1 LHADATM
8 ESAPRHQ
15 ARERAVSLLYEAE
28 LKNEPPSAVVAALA
42 VSPDE
47 FTVALLAA
55 VEDQKAEIDAMVGD
69 AAIGWE
75 VDRMAV
81 IDRNVLRLAVA
92 ELISFPDVP
101 TAVVLNEAVD
111 LATGY
116 STDESGSFVNGILA
130 TLAVRIRG

>member
-1 LHADATM
+1 
-8 ESAPRHQ
+8 
-15 ARERAVSLLYEAE
+15 VSLLYEAE
-28 LKNEPPSAVVAALA
+28 LKNEPPSTVVAALA

-55 VEDQKAEIDAMVGD
+55 VEERMVEIDAMVGD
-69 AAIGWE
+69 AAIGWD

-92 ELISFPDVP
+92 ELMSFPDVP

-116 STDESGSFVNGILA
+116 STDDSGSFVNGILA
-130 TLAVRIRG
+130 TLAVQIRG

>member
-1 LHADATM
+1 M

-28 LKNEPPSAVVAALA
+28 LKNDPPSAIVAALA
-42 VSPDE
+42 VAPDE

-55 VEDQKAEIDAMVGD
+55 VEEHKVEIDAMVGD
-69 AAIGWE
+69 AAIGWD

-81 IDRNVLRLAVA
+81 IDRNILRLAVA
-92 ELISFPDVP
+92 ELMSFPDVP

-116 STDESGSFVNGILA
+116 STDDSGSFVNGILA
-130 TLAVRIRG
+130 TLAVQIRG

>member
-1 LHADATM
+1 M

>member
-1 LHADATM
+1 M

-28 LKNEPPSAVVAALA
+28 LKNELPSIVVAELA
-42 VSPDE
+42 VPPDE

-55 VEDQKAEIDAMVGD
+55 VEDRQAEIDAMVGD
-69 AAIGWE
+69 AAIGWDI
-75 VDRMAV
+75 DRMAV

-92 ELISFPDVP
+92 ELLSFPEVP
-101 TAVVLNEAVD
+101 TAVVLNEAVE

-116 STDESGSFVNGILA
+116 STDDSGSFVNGILA

>member
-1 LHADATM
+1 M

-28 LKNEPPSAVVAALA
+28 LKNEPPSIVIAELA
-42 VSPDE
+42 VPPDE

-55 VEDQKAEIDAMVGD
+55 VENQKAEIDAMVGD
-69 AAIGWE
+69 AAIGWDI
-75 VDRMAV
+75 DRMAV

-92 ELISFPDVP
+92 ELLSFPEVP

-116 STDESGSFVNGILA
+116 STDDSGSFVNGILA

>member
-1 LHADATM
+1 M
-8 ESAPRHQ
+8 EPAPRHQ

-28 LKNEPPSAVVAALA
+28 LKSEPPSAVVAALA
-42 VSPDE
+42 VPPDQ

-55 VEDQKAEIDAMVGD
+55 VEDQMAEIDAMVGD
-69 AAIGWE
+69 AAIGWD
-75 VDRMAV
+75 VDRLAV

-92 ELISFPDVP
+92 ELISFPEVP
-101 TAVVLNEAVD
+101 TAVILNEAVD
-111 LATGY
+111 LASGY

>member
-1 LHADATM
+1 M

-28 LKNEPPSAVVAALA
+28 LKNEPPSVVVAALTVA
-42 VSPDE
+42 PDE

-55 VEDQKAEIDAMVGD
+55 VEEDKVEIDAMVGD
-69 AAIGWE
+69 AAIGWD

-81 IDRNVLRLAVA
+81 IDRNILRLAVA
-92 ELISFPDVP
+92 ELMSFPDVP

-116 STDESGSFVNGILA
+116 STDDSGSFVNGILA
-130 TLAVRIRG
+130 TLAVQIRG

>member
-1 LHADATM
+1 M

-28 LKNEPPSAVVAALA
+28 LKSEPPSTVVAALA
-42 VSPDE
+42 VPPDQ

-55 VEDQKAEIDAMVGD
+55 VEDQMAEIDAMVGD
-69 AAIGWE
+69 AAIGWD
-75 VDRMAV
+75 VDRLAV

-92 ELISFPDVP
+92 ELLSFPEVP
-101 TAVVLNEAVD
+101 TAVILNEAVE
-111 LATGY
+111 LASGY

-130 TLAVRIRG
+130 TLAIRIRG

>member
-1 LHADATM
+1 
-8 ESAPRHQ
+8 
-15 ARERAVSLLYEAE
+15 VSLLYEAE
-28 LKNEPPSAVVAALA
+28 LKNEAPSVVVAALA
-42 VSPDE
+42 VPPDP

-55 VEDQKAEIDAMVGD
+55 VEDQTAEIDAMVGD
-69 AAIGWE
+69 AAIGWD

-92 ELISFPDVP
+92 ELLSFPDVP

-111 LATGY
+111 LAAGY

>member
-1 LHADATM
+1 MM

-28 LKNEPPSAVVAALA
+28 LKSEPPSAVVAALA
-42 VSPDE
+42 VPPDL

-55 VEDQKAEIDAMVGD
+55 VEDQMTEIDAMVGD
-69 AAIGWE
+69 AAIGWD
-75 VDRMAV
+75 VDRLAV

-92 ELISFPDVP
+92 ELIAFPDVP
-101 TAVVLNEAVD
+101 TAVILNEAVD
-111 LATGY
+111 LASGY

>member
-1 LHADATM
+1 M
-8 ESAPRHQ
+8 EPAPRHQ

-42 VSPDE
+42 VPPDA
-47 FTVALLAA
+47 FTVALLTA
-55 VEDQKAEIDAMVGD
+55 VEDRRAEIDAMVGD

-75 VDRMAV
+75 VGRMAV

-101 TAVVLNEAVD
+101 TAVVLNEAVE

-130 TLAVRIRG
+130 TLAPRIRG

>member
-1 LHADATM
+1 M

-28 LKNEPPSAVVAALA
+28 LKNEAPSAVVAALA
-42 VSPDE
+42 VPPDQ

-55 VEDQKAEIDAMVGD
+55 VEDQMAEIDTMVGD
-69 AAIGWE
+69 AAIGWD
-75 VDRMAV
+75 VGRMAV

-92 ELISFPDVP
+92 ELLSFPDVP

-111 LATGY
+111 LAAGY

>member
-1 LHADATM
+1 M

-28 LKNEPPSAVVAALA
+28 LKNELPSMVVAALA
-42 VSPDE
+42 VPPDA

-55 VEDQKAEIDAMVGD
+55 VEDRQPEIDAMVGD
-69 AAIGWE
+69 AAIGWD

-92 ELISFPDVP
+92 ELLSFPEVP